1 MSVPWRRDEAGA
13 ATLLVLAMAGVLLL
27 VGSALGVVQA
37 VVVAHR
43 KAQAAADLSALAG
56 ASARAHGRQP
66 CAAAETVARRNGS
79 RLMSCHESGGDVTVE
94 VVVTGPRWLG
104 QQGDLTA
111 EARAGPA

>member
-1 MSVPWRRDEAGA
+1 VSAARPRDETGA
-13 ATLLVLAMAGVLLL
+13 ATLLVVAMAGVLLM

-37 VVVAHR
+37 MVVAHR

-56 ASARAHGRQP
+56 AAARAQGQEP
-66 CAAAETVARRNGS
+66 CPAAETVARRNGAQLV
-79 RLMSCHESGGDVTVE
+79 RCQESAGDLIVE